1 VESDAASAQD
11 RPENQ
16 IRKPP
21 SSLTLQQT
29 RERTPI
35 LINPFSIKDSR
46 SDPEQYSSLFTS
58 GVKKPL
64 SSAPITGV
72 AEQPNSALDSF
83 VDSLFGPP
91 DEPPLFT
98 KAQIINHVSH
108 SGVSPTDSISKK
120 DSTENVSGP
129 KVNLVVLTSES
140 GSFPGE
146 SGNLRTKGDFIEDNI
161 VDVTKEKVMVT
172 SDLYERM
179 FGDEED
185 TAVAPLSSTED
196 ITHQPPASNS
206 SNTIILVPMSF
217 QHKIKP
223 ASKTVSLYAKARKE
237 STESALDEG
246 SGEDSSAGDRKQ
258 EKKPVLQP
266 QQNFRVIVVNPFR
279 DGFVPRVPIESVSP
293 HGQADNWSAEATTE
307 DYPEDWDDK
316 YWNYEDREADHEDT
330 GDEMNQD
337 YSSFS
342 TKDGTA
348 LLEADSGQSE
358 TELEEAAH
366 GSLYEESDGEALSG
380 RKTVDE
386 ATFAK
391 TDRAEQVFTETKK
404 ESQEGSLPSEDDLGA
419 SLESEQEIP
428 KEKDQDSYSDGEY
441 HSTTSSDVTADP
453 IAVRPAKPSSKLPVS
468 NGRDLYENANRSLLE
483 RIRTAYKGQ
492 PVPIFLPKLENSME
506 LPSSSTG
513 TLC

>member
-1 VESDAASAQD
+1 
-11 RPENQ
+11 
-16 IRKPP
+16 
-21 SSLTLQQT
+21 
-29 RERTPI
+29 
-35 LINPFSIKDSR
+35 
-46 SDPEQYSSLFTS
+46 
-58 GVKKPL
+58 
-64 SSAPITGV
+64 
-72 AEQPNSALDSF
+72 
-83 VDSLFGPP
+83 
-91 DEPPLFT
+91 
-98 KAQIINHVSH
+98 
-108 SGVSPTDSISKK
+108 
-120 DSTENVSGP
+120 
-129 KVNLVVLTSES
+129 
-140 GSFPGE
+140 
-146 SGNLRTKGDFIEDNI
+146 
-161 VDVTKEKVMVT
+161 MVT